1 MVAVEDL
8 VAAYEMAI
16 VLRGVWFEFAP
27 TPGILLGS
35 LAFAGVMGL
44 VGGMLPAV
52 RASRMNILDALK

>member
-1 MVAVEDL
+1 MKFARL
-8 VAAYEMAI
+8 SI
-16 VLRGVWFEFAP
+16 VNFSSFSEVSFEFAP